1 MNHIFLMAMVFAAW
15 LGLSACGGAGC
26 ALRVAARDALVRRGT
41 HPWWSTC
48 LVNLSGAMA
57 MGLVSGAA
65 AATDPVLGPMAATA
79 CAGLLAGWTTYSA
92 FAMDVVQLWWRGD
105 RARAAAIWMATML
118 GCPMLAWVGAW
129 AVRAAIGGGS

>member
-1 MNHIFLMAMVFAAW
+1 MDLV
-15 LGLSACGGAGC
+15 LLSVSGGVGC
-26 ALRVAARDALVRRGT
+26 ALRATVRDAARRRG
-41 HPWWSTC
+41 HEPWTTVC
-48 LVNLSGAMA
+48 VINLLGSAAIGIV
-57 MGLVSGAA
+57 LAA
-65 AATDPVLGPMAATA
+65 ARVHGDGSSHAVTAAV
-79 CAGLLAGWTTYSA
+79 GLLAGWTTYSA